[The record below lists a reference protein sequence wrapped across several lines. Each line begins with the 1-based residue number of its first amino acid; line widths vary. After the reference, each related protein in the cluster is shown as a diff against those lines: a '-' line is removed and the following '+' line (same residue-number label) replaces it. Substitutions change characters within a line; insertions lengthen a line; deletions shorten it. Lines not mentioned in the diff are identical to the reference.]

1 MLGERYLPDILHPQQ
16 PVALISWSVSH
27 RTVDLSAVQLR
38 VIRELEMPAYA
49 VIGAQWGDEGK
60 GKIIDFLAKKAAIIA
75 RYSGGNNAGH
85 TVINDAGTFK
95 LHLVP
100 SGICWPHAMNV
111 IGNGVVVDPDVL
123 LKEIGENNLDPSRL
137 AVSDRAHLIM
147 PYHVVLDQLEEA
159 ERGNAAIGTTG
170 RGVGPAY
177 VDKVARQGLR
187 VGELLN
193 PDELALRLPD
203 IVAFKNEIIT
213 KIYGGDPVDID
224 IIFARI
230 KKWAIELAE
239 YIRPVENLVAGA
251 IDNNENVIV
260 EGAQGALLDL
270 DHGTYPYVTSSNPTV
285 GGTLTGLGMGPRSYG
300 GVAGVFKAY
309 CTRVGAGP
317 FPTEIYGEEGNR
329 IREMAGEF
337 GVTTGRARRIGW
349 FDGVAAKYSAR
360 VNGFDGMII
369 TRLDTLDGWDEIKIC
384 VAYELDGKRTDQFP
398 IDAAMLGRAIPIYE
412 SLQGWTEST
421 RSITKPSQI
430 NAGAQAY
437 LNKLEEVVG
446 VPVKIVSTGPHRDET
461 LVIENLIS

>member
-1 MLGERYLPDILHPQQ
+1 
-16 PVALISWSVSH
+16 
-27 RTVDLSAVQLR
+27 
-38 VIRELEMPAYA
+38 MPAYA

-60 GKIIDFLAKKAAIIA
+60 GKIIDFLAEKAAIIA

-100 SGICWPHAMNV
+100 SGICWPHTMNV
-111 IGNGVVVDPDVL
+111 IGNGVVVDPEVL

-159 ERGNAAIGTTG
+159 KRGNAAIGTTG

-177 VDKVARQGLR
+177 VDKVSRQGLR
-187 VGELLN
+187 VGELLD
-193 PDELALRLPD
+193 PEELALRLPE

-213 KIYGGDPVDID
+213 KIYGGDPVNVDD
-224 IIFARI
+224 IFALT
-230 KKWAIELAE
+230 KKWATELAE
-239 YIRPVENLVAGA
+239 YIRPVENLVANA
-251 IDNNENVIV
+251 IDNGENVIV

-317 FPTEIYGEEGNR
+317 FPTEIHGEEGDR

-360 VNGFDGMII
+360 VNGFDGLII

-398 IDAAMLGRAIPIYE
+398 IDAARLERAKPIYE
-412 SLQGWTEST
+412 SVPGWTEST

-430 NAGAQAY
+430 NHGAQVY
-437 LNKLEEVVG
+437 LNKLEEVIG

-461 LVIENLIS
+461 LVIADLID

>member
-1 MLGERYLPDILHPQQ
+1 
-16 PVALISWSVSH
+16 
-27 RTVDLSAVQLR
+27 
-38 VIRELEMPAYA
+38 MPAYA

-60 GKIIDFLAKKAAIIA
+60 GKIIDFLAERASVIA

-100 SGICWPHAMNV
+100 SGICWSHATNV

-123 LKEIGENNLDPSRL
+123 IKEINENQLDPEHL

-147 PYHVVLDQLEEA
+147 PYHIVLDRLEE
-159 ERGNAAIGTTG
+159 ERRGKSAIGTTG

-193 PDELALRLPD
+193 PEDLSLRLPE
-203 IVAFKNEIIT
+203 IIAFKNEIIT
-213 KIYGGDPVDID
+213 KIYGGDPIDID
-224 IIFARI
+224 EVYEKTRN
-230 KKWAIELAE
+230 WATQLAG
-239 YIRPVENLVAGA
+239 YIRPVENIVADA
-251 IDNNENVIV
+251 IEDDKNVIV

-285 GGTLTGLGMGPRSYG
+285 GGTLTGLGMGPRTYG

-309 CTRVGAGP
+309 CTRVGSGP
-317 FPTEIYGEEGNR
+317 FPTEIHGDEGDR

-360 VNGFDGMII
+360 VNGLDNMII
-369 TRLDTLDGWDEIKIC
+369 TRLDTLDGWDEIRIC
-384 VAYELDGKRTDQFP
+384 VAYEIDGVRTDQFP
-398 IDAAMLGRAIPIYE
+398 VDAEMLDRAKPIYE
-412 SLQGWTEST
+412 SVPGWTEST
-421 RSITKPSQI
+421 RAITKPEQI
-430 NAGAQAY
+430 NDGARAY
-437 LNKLEEVVG
+437 ISKLEEVVG
-446 VPVKIVSTGPHRDET
+446 IPVSIISTGPHRAET
-461 LVIENLIS
+461 LILQDFIK

>member
-1 MLGERYLPDILHPQQ
+1 
-16 PVALISWSVSH
+16 
-27 RTVDLSAVQLR
+27 
-38 VIRELEMPAYA
+38 MPAYA

-60 GKIIDFLAKKAAIIA
+60 GKIIDFLAEKAAIIA

-100 SGICWPHAMNV
+100 SGICWPHTMNV
-111 IGNGVVVDPDVL
+111 IGNGVVVDPEVL

-159 ERGNAAIGTTG
+159 KRGDAAIGTTG

-187 VGELLN
+187 VGELLD
-193 PDELALRLPD
+193 PEELALRLPE

-213 KIYGGDPVDID
+213 KIYGGNPVDIED
-224 IIFARI
+224 IIALT
-230 KKWAIELAE
+230 KKWANELAE
-239 YIRPVENLVAGA
+239 YIRPVENLVADA
-251 IDNNENVIV
+251 IDNGENVIV

-317 FPTEIYGEEGNR
+317 FPTEIHGEEGDR

-360 VNGFDGMII
+360 VNGFDGLIV

-398 IDAAMLGRAIPIYE
+398 IDAARLERAKPIYE
-412 SLQGWTEST
+412 SVPGWTEST

-430 NAGAQAY
+430 NDGAQAY

-461 LVIENLIS
+461 LVIEDLIG